1 MQIKELTKEEKMT
14 ISAALKVLQVL
25 SQGYYKGNDE
35 VWVVKKLIDSGL
47 TKQEIAEICGSLL
60 ERLIK
65 K

>member
-14 ISAALKVLQVL
+14 IAAALEVLQVL

-35 VWVVKKLIDSGL
+35 VWAVKKLVNSGL
-47 TKQEIAEICGSLL
+47 TKPEIVEICGSLL

>member
-14 ISAALKVLQVL
+14 ISAALEVLQVL

-47 TKQEIAEICGSLL
+47 TKQETAEICGSLL